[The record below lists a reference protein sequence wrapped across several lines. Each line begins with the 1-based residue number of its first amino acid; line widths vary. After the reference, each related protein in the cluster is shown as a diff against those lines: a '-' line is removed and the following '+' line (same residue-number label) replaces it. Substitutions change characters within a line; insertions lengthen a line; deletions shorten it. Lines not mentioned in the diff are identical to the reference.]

1 MKRSILKR
9 NNSSPEPRP
18 PDFPIPG
25 PTLSRYGRD
34 LTRLAMDTRPLVGRE
49 SGVTEVFEVLLR
61 WRHNNALILGRPG
74 VGKTALVVEVAR
86 RMAIGT
92 APAMLA
98 GRGVVELDVRALIAG
113 ATMRGQFEE
122 RAAAV
127 VRELQGYHGSLLLV
141 FDDLPALLA
150 MASVGGVDFRR
161 LFGAVLDSS
170 EIPTLATA
178 DGDLMREHPEL
189 KRQVE
194 TEFQAIRLDEPL
206 HSQAIEMLEF
216 WVKDIETH
224 HGVSIPPATLEH
236 AAHLARRFLKE
247 RALPDSA
254 LSLLDQAAAATRLT
268 GQMDA
273 IVDSEQVASV
283 ASRWTGIPLQNLL
296 DEEAARLA
304 RLEEVL
310 HRRIVGQ
317 DTAVTAVANA
327 VRRVRAR
334 LADPSRPVGSFLF
347 LGPTGVGKTELARTL
362 AALLFQDEAA
372 LVRID
377 MSEYMERHQIARLIG
392 APPGYVGY
400 DKGGQLTDAVRQRPY
415 SIILLDELEKA
426 HSDVF
431 NLLLQIMEDG
441 RLTDGLGQTVDFRH
455 TVIIMTSNCG
465 STHIVELSAASEEEV
480 RERVME
486 EVRARFKPEFLNR
499 IDEIIVFHRLGREE
513 IRRVVDIQVARLQ
526 ERLMAEY
533 RIELQLTSP
542 ARDWLAAKGYDIEY
556 GARPLK
562 RLIRRELEDRLAMRV
577 VAGEIRSGGGCIRV
591 DATTGL
597 GGSLLMQNEE

>member
-1 MKRSILKR
+1 
-9 NNSSPEPRP
+9 
-18 PDFPIPG
+18 
-25 PTLSRYGRD
+25 
-34 LTRLAMDTRPLVGRE
+34 
-49 SGVTEVFEVLLR
+49 
-61 WRHNNALILGRPG
+61 
-74 VGKTALVVEVAR
+74 
-86 RMAIGT
+86 
-92 APAMLA
+92 
-98 GRGVVELDVRALIAG
+98 
-113 ATMRGQFEE
+113 
-122 RAAAV
+122 
-127 VRELQGYHGSLLLV
+127 
-141 FDDLPALLA
+141 
-150 MASVGGVDFRR
+150 
-161 LFGAVLDSS
+161 
-170 EIPTLATA
+170 
-178 DGDLMREHPEL
+178 
-189 KRQVE
+189 
-194 TEFQAIRLDEPL
+194 
-206 HSQAIEMLEF
+206 
-216 WVKDIETH
+216 
-224 HGVSIPPATLEH
+224 
-236 AAHLARRFLKE
+236 
-247 RALPDSA
+247 
-254 LSLLDQAAAATRLT
+254 
-268 GQMDA
+268 
-273 IVDSEQVASV
+273 
-283 ASRWTGIPLQNLL
+283 
-296 DEEAARLA
+296 
-304 RLEEVL
+304 
-310 HRRIVGQ
+310 
-317 DTAVTAVANA
+317 
-327 VRRVRAR
+327 
-334 LADPSRPVGSFLF
+334 
-347 LGPTGVGKTELARTL
+347 
-362 AALLFQDEAA
+362 
-372 LVRID
+372 

-392 APPGYVGY
+392 VPPGYVGY
-400 DKGGQLTDAVRQRPY
+400 DKGGQLTDAVHQRPY

-441 RLTDGLGQTVDFRH
+441 RLTDGLGQTIDFRH